1 MAIKNSSIL
10 TREDYNQAQVTLGLT
25 YADLAKEVGLP
36 RQYLSEF
43 RAGTRNLVPEHQRK
57 LRNYF
62 EDNGIVFEDSDLQKQ
77 GEAPTPATPPASR
90 QAPEAPHPSLG
101 AQIVTEYFFPIDNRL
116 PGTVIES
123 SMDFIET
130 TDDKLIALGAL
141 KLGRNEGVFGIGEDE
156 GFDEKTAEALQD
168 AIMNMAAGYLVFML
182 TRGGWSSFTREQTD
196 GNPVTLRDQLYQSFR
211 PALEAAGLIEIAP
224 DSLPGEFETN
234 TEGEDA

>member
-1 MAIKNSSIL
+1 MAIKTPSIL
-10 TREDYNQAQVTLGLT
+10 SREDYNQAQVTLGLT
-25 YADLAKEVGLP
+25 YSEIAKDTGLP
-36 RQYLSEF
+36 RQYLSEY

-62 EDNGIVFEDSDLQKQ
+62 EDKGIAFES
-77 GEAPTPATPPASR
+77 GETANPATPAALRPA
-90 QAPEAPHPSLG
+90 PDAPHPSLG
-101 AQIVTEYFFPIDNRL
+101 AQIVTEYFFQIDNRL
-116 PGTVIES
+116 PDTVIES

-141 KLGRNEGVFGIGEDE
+141 KLGRNEEMFGLGEDE

-182 TRGGWSSFTREQTD
+182 ARGGWSSFTREQTD

-211 PALEAAGLIEIAP
+211 PALEAAGLIEIAT
-224 DSLPGEFETN
+224 DSLPGELETN

>member
-1 MAIKNSSIL
+1 MAIKTPSIL
-10 TREDYNQAQVTLGLT
+10 SREDYNQAQVTLGLT
-25 YADLAKEVGLP
+25 YSEIAKDTGLP
-36 RQYLSEF
+36 RQYLSEY

-62 EDNGIVFEDSDLQKQ
+62 EDKGIAFES
-77 GEAPTPATPPASR
+77 GETANPATPIALRPA
-90 QAPEAPHPSLG
+90 PDAPHPSLG

-116 PGTVIES
+116 PDTVIES

-141 KLGRNEGVFGIGEDE
+141 KLGRNEGMFGLGEDE

-182 TRGGWSSFTREQTD
+182 ARGGWSSFTREQTD

-211 PALEAAGLIEIAP
+211 PALEAAGLIEIAT
-224 DSLPGEFETN
+224 DSLPGELETN